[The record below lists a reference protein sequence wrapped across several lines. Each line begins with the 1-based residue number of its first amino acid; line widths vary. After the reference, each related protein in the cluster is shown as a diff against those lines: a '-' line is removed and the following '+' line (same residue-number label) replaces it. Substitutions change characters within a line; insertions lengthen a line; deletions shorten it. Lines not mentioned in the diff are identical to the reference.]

1 VANKR
6 ENQSELGI
14 RERRSLLKIWM
25 VKKWRRRDRCAGGE
39 IMLLVA
45 IFFESRKFVV
55 RFDYTG
61 IQFHW
66 RCLKNCCLQFKTLRR
81 VINIPLE
88 EFRSLSGG
96 LSFHWRD
103 SDILPGVYNFIG
115 GIQISI
121 QGVYNS
127 TGGIQISIQGVYNST
142 EGIQISIH
150 PCVKFQIE
158 KSDFSTPLFKI
169 KSLQWSPVES
179 KSYYKLL

>member
-1 VANKR
+1 MANKR

-96 LSFHWRD
+96 LSFHCRD
-103 SDILPGVYNFIG
+103 SDILPGVYN
-115 GIQISI
+115 
-121 QGVYNS
+121 S
-127 TGGIQISIQGVYNST
+127 TGGIQLSIQGGFNFT
-142 EGIQISIH
+142 GGIQIFFLRFI
-150 PCVKFQIE
+150 I
-158 KSDFSTPLFKI
+158 PLKI
-169 KSLQWSPVES
+169 KFLRWSPVES
-179 KSYYKLL
+179 KS